1 MITCIFSD
9 LSVSGCLKFWDKVVL
24 HHQENSPEYYT
35 PRHQVKKFLLFGQPL
50 GFLKKSAQKG
60 WLKIRNRAFRF
71 LENMNQSMFDRLE
84 SLLNPVDVVGSF
96 CVSSSGLT
104 S

>member
-1 MITCIFSD
+1 MALLITVVPFCTFCIWTVYGSS
-9 LSVSGCLKFWDKVVL
+9 L
-24 HHQENSPEYYT
+24 T

-84 SLLNPVDVVGSF
+84 SLLNPVDAVGSF